1 MTSLRTPLSPAAFS
15 KPENAAQW
23 RILAADIG
31 GTNSRFADFL
41 LHPAPQPELELTRRL
56 RLSTATVS
64 SFPDLLALL
73 ASEWGDLSI
82 FDAAALAVPGPVVH
96 ERRCHLPNVPWQHI
110 DLDLAPLAR
119 VWLLNDFAAQGWA
132 CFCPE
137 AQDLRCILPGCP
149 PESRPDGSSDL
160 HPAPSDPRTLP
171 GCSSAPRPGGSPDP
185 HAVPGVKAVF
195 GPGTGVGLCAVL
207 PGSPPAI
214 LCSEGGHCRFP
225 FLPTEHDYAAFLRAR
240 VMETQVEDVIAGR
253 GLTHLHA
260 YHCGEEKSPG
270 EVAALMLGTPVLAD
284 YARYVGRA
292 ARDWILSTTST
303 GGLWLTGGILAANPH
318 IVTHPAFA
326 QSLYSGTTHTPLVQN
341 NPVWLV
347 QNTDAALW
355 GAALYA
361 AQKLAG

>member
-1 MTSLRTPLSPAAFS
+1 MTSQRTSLSPAAFS
-15 KPENAAQW
+15 TPENAVRW

-31 GTNSRFADFL
+31 GTNSRFADFI
-41 LHPAPQPELELTRRL
+41 LHPTPQPELELVRRL
-56 RLSTATVS
+56 RLSTAAVA

-73 ASEWGDLSI
+73 ASEWGDLSF

-149 PESRPDGSSDL
+149 PDL
-160 HPAPSDPRTLP
+160 QTPSDCP
-171 GCSSAPRPGGSPDP
+171 PDP
-185 HAVPGVKAVF
+185 QTLPGVKAVF

-207 PGSPPAI
+207 PGSPPGI

-225 FLPTEHDYAAFLRAR
+225 FLPSEHDYAAFLRTR
-240 VMETQVEDVIAGR
+240 VGETQVEDVIAGR

-270 EVAALMLGTPVLAD
+270 DVAALMAGTPVLED
-284 YARYVGRA
+284 YARYVARA

-303 GGLWLTGGILAANPH
+303 GGLWLTGGILAANPQ
-318 IVTHPAFA
+318 IVEHPAFA
-326 QSLYSGTTHTPLVQN
+326 QSLYNGSTHTPLVQR

-347 QNTDAALW
+347 RNTDAALW

-361 AQKLAG
+361 ARQLAAARTAPSP